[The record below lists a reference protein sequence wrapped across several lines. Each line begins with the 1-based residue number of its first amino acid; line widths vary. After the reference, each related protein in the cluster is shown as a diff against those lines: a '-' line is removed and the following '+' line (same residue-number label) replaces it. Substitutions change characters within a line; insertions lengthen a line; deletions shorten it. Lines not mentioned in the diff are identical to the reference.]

1 LVSAFIGVSKA
12 INMAKT
18 KEHLPC
24 DAGTFRA
31 IRDAMETLNGSW
43 KLPILLAL
51 KGGAKRFRQIA
62 REVEGIS
69 DKMLSKELKDL
80 EVNLLVKRT
89 VYDTFPPTVEYEIT
103 KHADT
108 LQEVMFALTKW
119 GKLHRKKITGA

>member
-1 LVSAFIGVSKA
+1 
-12 INMAKT
+12 MAKT

-24 DAGTFRA
+24 NASTFRA

-51 KGGAKRFRQIA
+51 KDGAKRFRQIA
-62 REVEGIS
+62 REVDGIS
-69 DKMLSKELKDL
+69 DKMLSKELKSL
-80 EVNLLVKRT
+80 EVNFLVKRT

-103 KHADT
+103 EHADT

-119 GKLHRKKITGA
+119 GKLHRKKITEI